1 MEGIKGGSEKISVVA
16 TCGSIIAALIMFA
29 AGCNHGQWIL
39 KSYDKDEGYVF
50 EKNGVQYRASCI
62 ATGSP
67 VRGPENHTRPDT
79 SPDALP
85 PGPADDESAC
95 GEILRYLHK
104 PVPNFKLVGSKTVLL
119 YIGEKNYRLEFEIK
133 EAK

>member
-1 MEGIKGGSEKISVVA
+1 MKKLLPFLFFLIS
-16 TCGSIIAALIMFA
+16 
-29 AGCNHGQWIL
+29 CNANRDHWTL

-50 EKNGVQYRASCI
+50 EKNGVEYRASC
-62 ATGSP
+62 AGTGSP
-67 VRGPENHTRPDT
+67 VLGPASNRKPDT
-79 SPDALP
+79 DPEAVP
-85 PGPADDESAC
+85 PNPAEDESAC

-104 PVPNFKLVGSKTVLL
+104 PIPNFKLVGSTTKLL

>member
-1 MEGIKGGSEKISVVA
+1 MKKLLPFLFFLIS
-16 TCGSIIAALIMFA
+16 
-29 AGCNHGQWIL
+29 CNANRDHWTL

-50 EKNGVQYRASCI
+50 EKNGVEYRASCI

-67 VRGPENHTRPDT
+67 VLGPENHPRPNT
-79 SPDALP
+79 SRDALP
-85 PGPADDESAC
+85 PRPADDESAC
-95 GEILRYLHK
+95 GEILQYLHK
-104 PVPNFKLVGSKTVLL
+104 PVPNFKLVGSTTALL